1 MSDRKKCFIFAML
14 MILFL
19 SACTGGYE
27 REDSAL
33 GLAIES
39 GILISPENIPAE
51 ETVNLFEVFL
61 GQLEQTFPLNVRTYF
76 PVSRTLSFDNI
87 PYFMVEDLHSYGRFA
102 GVYVEA
108 GQVVS
113 AGDVLSEVLLD
124 YMDEM
129 AEISRLDLEARKHH
143 FIEDFEREN
152 MRRLVEIDRLRN
164 NVYFAQD
171 DEFVILSLRL
181 ASNELR
187 HQQFLAEAN
196 LRRADYERRIQ
207 ELSAMMYGVQ
217 IYAPF
222 DGIISFANNAAE
234 GMLWRDIPAVTH
246 AGERGIVSIVSP
258 DSVQFIAYAGI
269 NVLRYGDI
277 ILLREHAGT
286 LSFDV
291 RVASDP
297 LARPIAREGSH
308 EFVLVPANMA
318 DFDRALEANGM
329 DRLDLPNIPLR
340 IYPQV
345 LIADNAVITHRQTIH
360 QENRRNYVFVY
371 DAGNIRKR
379 YVDVGPVF
387 GNYVQILT
395 GLAPGQLLVRP

>member
-1 MSDRKKCFIFAML
+1 
-14 MILFL
+14 
-19 SACTGGYE
+19 
-27 REDSAL
+27 
-33 GLAIES
+33 
-39 GILISPENIPAE
+39 
-51 ETVNLFEVFL
+51 
-61 GQLEQTFPLNVRTYF
+61 
-76 PVSRTLSFDNI
+76 
-87 PYFMVEDLHSYGRFA
+87 
-102 GVYVEA
+102 
-108 GQVVS
+108 
-113 AGDVLSEVLLD
+113 
-124 YMDEM
+124 
-129 AEISRLDLEARKHH
+129 
-143 FIEDFEREN
+143 